1 MVPRLERIPFNVT
14 GFLSRGNLL
23 ADCVP
28 ISQISR
34 LGLNQHRQPIQFRGP
49 REKAYG
55 HAKYFAGGSLTFP
68 GSGPKCKEN
77 RNWNNTKD
85 NCVAAKKKKCENR
98 SSKLTKWLC
107 DRRTATTDC
116 FGQVWSAMWLLR
128 SVWQQRRMWQLIYSN
143 EITTRKAIPGRCGQV
158 TYALRRK

>member
-14 GFLSRGNLL
+14 RFLSRGNLL

-55 HAKYFAGGSLTFP
+55 LAKYFAGGSLTFP

-85 NCVAAKKKKCENR
+85 NCVAAKKKSVKTAAANWQNDSATDELPR
-98 SSKLTKWLC
+98 PTVLAKSGLLC
-107 DRRTATTDC
+107 GC
-116 FGQVWSAMWLLR
+116 C
-128 SVWQQRRMWQLIYSN
+128 
-143 EITTRKAIPGRCGQV
+143 GRCGNKGACGNWFIQMKSQQEKQSQEGV
-158 TYALRRK
+158 VR

>member
-85 NCVAAKKKKCENR
+85 NCVAAKKKKVWKPQQQTDKMTLRPTNCHDR
-98 SSKLTKWLC
+98 LFWPSLVCYVVVAVGVATKAHVAIDLFKWNHNKKSNP
-107 DRRTATTDC
+107 RK
-116 FGQVWSAMWLLR
+116 VWSGNLC
-128 SVWQQRRMWQLIYSN
+128 
-143 EITTRKAIPGRCGQV
+143 T
-158 TYALRRK
+158 